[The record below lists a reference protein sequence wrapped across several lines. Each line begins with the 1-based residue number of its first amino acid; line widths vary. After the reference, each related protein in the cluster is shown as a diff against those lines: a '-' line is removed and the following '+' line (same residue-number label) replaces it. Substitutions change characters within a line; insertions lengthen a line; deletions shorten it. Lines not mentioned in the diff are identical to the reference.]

1 MGLAWTDE
9 MKISTLADFKE
20 VANFMLGHRCR
31 FSLSEIGGI
40 EYGFMIA
47 RDGNGIEV
55 YDTVEDD
62 NCRVEKFPD
71 VDSALS
77 GFIVAGK
84 PIAEYI
90 PGVTLYPVV
99 NH

>member
-1 MGLAWTDE
+1 MIEITDE
-9 MKISTLADFKE
+9 TKIPTLADFKE
-20 VANFMLGHRCR
+20 VAKYLLCNKCR
-31 FSLSEIGGI
+31 FSISEIGGI

-71 VDSALS
+71 VDSALA
-77 GFIVAGK
+77 GFIVAGR